1 MASPSSSLILFRS
14 RNISNIYTTNVQRST
29 AAVGHLF
36 EAKRF
41 RVVERVGTPC
51 CGYRIGIRFHVMS
64 ELSRVISTMITDA
77 HELNKRT
84 TVYNIS
90 ITRAVSIWPGE
101 SGLYIMAE
109 FA

>member
-1 MASPSSSLILFRS
+1 MTSSPLILFRS
-14 RNISNIYTTNVQRST
+14 RKISNDCTTNVQRST

-51 CGYRIGIRFHVMS
+51 CGYRIGIRFHAMS
-64 ELSRVISTMITDA
+64 ELSRIITTMIADA
-77 HELNKRT
+77 HEVNKRT

-90 ITRAVSIWPGE
+90 ITRAVTVWPGE